1 MTEQSPASR
10 REVPVFGPY
19 ATESEAIA
27 DSRDVTCLPPG
38 VGAWDRAIV
47 AKVHEVCSASG
58 VELGDYDERIVRWLA
73 RWEPQAVQ
81 VIVGLISRA
90 GAR

>member
-1 MTEQSPASR
+1 MTP
-10 REVPVFGPY
+10 FGPY
-19 ATESEAIA
+19 ATEREAIA
-27 DSRDVTCLPPG
+27 DARDVLDLPPS
-38 VGAWDRAIV
+38 VEMWNRASA
-47 AKVHEVCSASG
+47 AKVRAACVAAG
-58 VELGDYDERIVRWLA
+58 VDLGNYDERIIDWLS

>member
-1 MTEQSPASR
+1 MSDQKPRT
-10 REVPVFGPY
+10 FGPY
-19 ATESEAIA
+19 ASEREAIA
-27 DSRDVTCLPPG
+27 DAQDVLRLNPG
-38 VGAWDRAIV
+38 VEWDLATA
-47 AKVHEVCSASG
+47 AKVRQACADAG
-58 VELGDYDERIVRWLA
+58 VDLGAYDERVIDWLA

>member
-1 MTEQSPASR
+1 VSDQKPRT
-10 REVPVFGPY
+10 FGPY
-19 ATESEAIA
+19 ATEREAIA
-27 DSRDVTCLPPG
+27 DAFDPRNAQLVKTWGHQATANGIKLRDVCEE
-38 VGAWDRAIV
+38 A
-47 AKVHEVCSASG
+47 G
-58 VELGDYDERIVRWLA
+58 VELGAYDERIVDWLS